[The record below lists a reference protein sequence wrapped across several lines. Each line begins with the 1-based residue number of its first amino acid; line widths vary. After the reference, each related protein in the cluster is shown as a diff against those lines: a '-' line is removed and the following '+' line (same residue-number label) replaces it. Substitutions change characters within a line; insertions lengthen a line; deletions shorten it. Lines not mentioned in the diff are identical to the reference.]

1 MNYRRARNL
10 LWARGKKELETGFL
24 VELGYTFR
32 HKFVIAQSK
41 ADQDSMYYYFNAAL
55 AAYRE
60 AKDSGFTKLVLLID
74 IGNLH
79 LSTRNF
85 EEAERVMLHTIS
97 VAEKHNKQFFLPVI
111 VYSNLGVVFFAKGDL
126 IQSLRYKEQALD
138 AGKKFGWLYSNP
150 ATPYRDIGDINLQLK
165 KFPQAIKYYELS
177 LESAKAAN
185 LIDTFV
191 ASANSGLADAYYGL
205 GELKKA
211 FDYQLKFTLLHDSL
225 LREINSAEMIRL
237 QNRFRTIPGNRQD

>member
-10 LWARGKKELETGFL
+10 PWARGKKELETGFL

-60 AKDSGFTKLVLLID
+60 AKDTASEISMLID

-85 EEAERVMLHTIS
+85 EEAERLMLHTIS
-97 VAEKHNKQFFLPVI
+97 LAEKHNKQFFLPVT
-111 VYSNLGVVFFAKGDL
+111 VYGNLGVVYFAKGDL

-150 ATPYRDIGDINLQLK
+150 ATPYRDMGDINLQLK

-185 LIDTFV
+185 LMDTFV

-205 GELKKA
+205 GDLKKA
-211 FDYQLKFTLLHDSL
+211 FDYQRKFTQLRDSL

-237 QNRFRTIPGNRQD
+237 QNRFRTVPGNRQD